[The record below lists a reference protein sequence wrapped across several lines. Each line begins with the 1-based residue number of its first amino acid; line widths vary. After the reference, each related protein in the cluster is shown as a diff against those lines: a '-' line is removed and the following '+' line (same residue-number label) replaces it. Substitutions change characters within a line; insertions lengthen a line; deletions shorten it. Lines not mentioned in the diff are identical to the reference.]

1 MKKTIYAYFNNDDLS
16 ELLNGLLQKG
26 IPLFDDRQRPIM
38 DLPFAVKD
46 ITEIRLYS
54 QENGCVTFAPCI
66 YLGNQLQCGS
76 FYLMSESNCTASLEL
91 FSQIKKAVRNK
102 FSYSKANACF
112 YGPGFYDDWLNK
124 KFCLPILLDFDRIE
138 LTVNQIENLF
148 SALQN
153 TCFRVKPNN
162 VRLRD
167 VEKVDLSIPSFIIY
181 SNDNHLVRT
190 IIRKSFI
197 RYEYDSA
204 CIFAYKD
211 EKRGIYSFLFD
222 RRLTCDSPE
231 LVSLFEKLKFMRNQ
245 DRSL

>member
-1 MKKTIYAYFNNDDLS
+1 MKKTIYTYANMDDLT
-16 ELLNGLLQKG
+16 ELLDGLLQKN
-26 IPLFDDRQRPIM
+26 IPLFNDERGQIM
-38 DLPFAVKD
+38 DLPFVEKN
-46 ITEIRLYS
+46 ITEVNLCS
-54 QENGCVTFAPCI
+54 QNNGCVIFTPC
-66 YLGNQLQCGS
+66 YFLGNQLQCGS
-76 FYLMSESNCTASLEL
+76 FCLIPEDNCPASLEL
-91 FSQIKKAVRNK
+91 FSQIKKVVRNK
-102 FSYSKANACF
+102 FIYSKANACY

-124 KFCLPILLDFDRIE
+124 KFCLPILLDFDRME

-148 SALQN
+148 SALQD
-153 TCFRVKPNN
+153 TCFSVKPNN

-167 VEKVDLSIPSFIIY
+167 AEKVDLSIPSFIIY
-181 SNDNHLVRT
+181 SNDNRLVRT

-222 RRLTCDSPE
+222 RRLACDSPE
-231 LVSLFEKLKFMRNQ
+231 LVSLFEKLKFMR